1 MGILMNRR
9 RMILNMPHS
18 QKYKGL
24 FITFNTDTSKILK
37 ECKVSFLPVQDGSG
51 DASPSNIRTLKGWT
65 GVRLAQRN
73 ENLLPRICPSNL
85 MKGQMNN
92 GRIASASN
100 ARVFSTVVPKN
111 TDLFVQKEANDR
123 GSGILAFCDTYDI
136 AIGTE
141 CTTTVPFT
149 NYTTGKINSETYGF
163 LLVRTNNLEN
173 NNNWWTTRELMIT
186 RETTRVEY
194 IAPTGDDF
202 TVDWTQLGDIYGGN
216 VDLITG
222 KLIEE
227 WKYCKIKDL
236 SWIYDSTDNCF
247 KATSSY
253 NIKNNIGE
261 YGNVAICEVYKSSSI
276 IENNAITVYGN
287 SDIYIQDTNYND
299 VTAFITD
306 MGENIIAYPIETP
319 IEHQLTLQTI
329 NTLVGVNNFYS
340 DTNAD
345 LEIKF

>member
-1 MGILMNRR
+1 MERR
-9 RMILNMPHS
+9 RMILNMPHDS
-18 QKYKGL
+18 KYKGL
-24 FITFNTDTSKILK
+24 FITFNTDTSKTLK
-37 ECKVSFLPVQDGSG
+37 ECKVSFLPVQDGTG

-73 ENLLPRICPSNL
+73 ENLLPRTIPSNL
-85 MKGQMNN
+85 MRGQMTN
-92 GRIASASN
+92 GKIASASN

-111 TDLFVQKEANDR
+111 TDLFVQKLATDK
-123 GSGILAFCDTYDI
+123 GSGNLALCDTYDI
-136 AIGTE
+136 MVGTE
-141 CTTTVPFT
+141 CTATVALT
-149 NYTTGKINSETYGF
+149 NYTTNTVDSELYSF
-163 LLVRTNNLEN
+163 LLVRTNNEDN
-173 NNNWWTTRELMIT
+173 NTAWWTTRELMIHKGI
-186 RETTRVEY
+186 ERVDY
-194 IAPTGDDF
+194 IAPTGDDY
-202 TVDWTQLGDIYGGN
+202 TLKWSELGEIYGGN
-216 VDLITG
+216 VDLVTG

-236 SWIYDSTDNCF
+236 NWIYDSTDNCF

-261 YGNVAICEVYKSSSI
+261 YGSVAICEAYKPSSN

-299 VTAFITD
+299 VTAFITN

-319 IEHQLTLQTI
+319 IEHQLTSQTI
-329 NTLVGVNNFYS
+329 NTLIGVNNFYS
-340 DTNAD
+340 DTNAN

>member
-24 FITFNTDTSKILK
+24 FITFNTDTTKILE
-37 ECKVSFLPVQDGSG
+37 ECKVSFLPVQDGTG

-73 ENLLPRICPSNL
+73 ENLLPRTCPSNV

-92 GRIASASN
+92 GKITSASN

-111 TDLFVQKEANDR
+111 TNLFVQKLETDK
-123 GSGILAFCDTYDI
+123 GSGNLAFCDTYDI
-136 AIGTE
+136 AIGTD
-141 CTTTVPFT
+141 CTLTFPFT
-149 NYTTGKINSETYGF
+149 NYTTTKINSELYSF
-163 LLVRTNNLEN
+163 LLVRTSTEDNNTA
-173 NNNWWTTRELMIT
+173 WWTTRELMIT
-186 RETTRVEY
+186 RETTRVDY
-194 IAPTGDDF
+194 VTPTGDDY
-202 TVDWTQLGDIYGGN
+202 TLKWNELGEIYGGN
-216 VDLITG
+216 VDLVTG

-247 KATSSY
+247 KATTDY

-261 YGNVAICEVYKSSSI
+261 LGNVAICEAYKSSSI
-276 IENNAITVYGN
+276 IDNNAITVYSN
-287 SDIYIQDTNYND
+287 NYLYIKDTNYNN
-299 VTAFITD
+299 VTAFVTD

-319 IEHQLTLQTI
+319 IEHQLTSQTI
-329 NTLVGVNNFYS
+329 NTLFGVNNFYS